1 MQAVAIV
8 LFVLLTFILIPY
20 IKRVEQN
27 KAVEAEFMQAWS
39 KELGKKKSPRFF
51 DIISWLLIS
60 SVALIV
66 AALFMGVLY

>member
-1 MQAVAIV
+1 MQVIAIV

-27 KAVEAEFMQAWS
+27 KAMETEFMQAWS
-39 KELGKKKSPRFF
+39 KELGKKKAPRFF

-60 SVALIV
+60 LVAIMV
-66 AALFMGVLY
+66 AALFIGVFY

>member
-8 LFVLLTFILIPY
+8 LFVLLAFILVPY

-27 KAVEAEFMQAWS
+27 KAMETEFMQAWS
-39 KELGKKKSPRFF
+39 KELGKKKAPRFF
-51 DIISWLLIS
+51 DILSWLVIS
-60 SVALIV
+60 LVAFIV

>member
-8 LFVLLTFILIPY
+8 LFVLLAFILVPY

-27 KAVEAEFMQAWS
+27 KAMETEFMQAWS
-39 KELGKKKSPRFF
+39 KELGKKKGPGFF

-60 SVALIV
+60 SVAFIV
-66 AALFMGVLY
+66 AALFIGVLY

>member
-8 LFVLLTFILIPY
+8 LFVLLAFILVPY

-27 KAVEAEFMQAWS
+27 KAMETEFMQAWS
-39 KELGKKKSPRFF
+39 KELGKRKSPGFL

-60 SVALIV
+60 SVAFIV
-66 AALFMGVLY
+66 AALFIGVLY

>member
-1 MQAVAIV
+1 MQAIAIV

-39 KELGKKKSPRFF
+39 KELGKKKAPRFL